1 MSKVANYGLIILTM
15 GGKSYP
21 WKNNGKYK
29 ELMVKNT
36 IVHGKNVNARFKMEN
51 AECM

>member
-1 MSKVANYGLIILTM
+1 M

-21 WKNNGKYK
+21 WKNNDKDK

-36 IVHGKNVNARFKMEN
+36 IVRGQSVNARIKMD
-51 AECM
+51 